1 MSEQRFGAGGIPLRP
16 KVEDVPEEPKVVKKE
31 PAPTV
36 EYKTTLSET
45 DSEELPKGV
54 KVPEFDV
61 LEIGSK
67 GK

>member
-16 KVEDVPEEPKVVKKE
+16 LVAEVEEEPKVVKKE

-45 DSEELPKGV
+45 DSEELPAEV
-54 KVPEFDV
+54 EEAEFDV

-67 GK
+67 Q